1 MISYIFNKKH
11 INNYTLCIIM
21 IKGKIM
27 KWGNSYGLRIS
38 KTDFEKLNLGL
49 NQNVTIK
56 IEKRENP
63 LRELFE
69 SGLNLKNTRE
79 ELKKE
84 RKALE
89 GKYLK

>member
-1 MISYIFNKKH
+1 
-11 INNYTLCIIM
+11 M